1 VRADD
6 PDVFEIEGPPP
17 LDHPADVVIAA
28 LSPVVTEERLRRIE
42 EVVAGRTD
50 SLAIVLDR
58 LSDPHNS
65 SAVLRSAE
73 AFGIQHVCA
82 VVGRHGFRASHGVSK
97 GTQRWLDV
105 TRFENAAA
113 CARALK
119 ERGFAMYAAAMD
131 GTHTLEELRSVPQ
144 LAVVF
149 GNEHHGVSDAMR
161 AHADGTFAIPMR
173 GFVESLNVSVAAA
186 ITMQTLTGE
195 CRPPLSDARRRELLA
210 RFLMNSVKNADE
222 IIAKSIGN
230 E

>member
-1 VRADD
+1 MRADD

-17 LDHPADVVIAA
+17 LAHPAEEVIAA

-42 EVVAGRTD
+42 EVVDGRTD
-50 SLAIVLDR
+50 SLAVVLDR

-73 AFGIQHVCA
+73 AFGVQHVRA
-82 VVGRHGFRASHGVSK
+82 VVGIHGFRASSGVSK

-105 TRFENAAA
+105 TRFEDAEA
-113 CARALK
+113 CARSLK
-119 ERGFAMYAAAMD
+119 DEGFAIYAASME
-131 GTHTLEELRSVPQ
+131 GSHTLDELRDVPR

-149 GNEHHGVSDAMR
+149 GNEHHGVSEEMR

-186 ITMQTLTGE
+186 ITLQTLTGDA
-195 CRPPLSDARRRELLA
+195 RPPLSDERKRELLA

-222 IIAKSIGN
+222 IIEKSRGN

>member
-1 VRADD
+1 MRADD

-17 LDHPADVVIAA
+17 LEYPAEEVIAA

-50 SLAIVLDR
+50 SLAVVLDR

-73 AFGIQHVCA
+73 AFGVQHVFA
-82 VVGRHGFRASHGVSK
+82 VVGRHGFRASCGVAK

-105 TRFENAAA
+105 TRFEDADA
-113 CARALK
+113 CARRLK
-119 ERGFAMYAAAMD
+119 SEGFQIYAASMD
-131 GTHTLEELRSVPQ
+131 ASHTLEALRSVPR

-149 GNEHHGVSDAMR
+149 GNEHHGVSAAMR
-161 AHADGTFAIPMR
+161 AHAHGTFAIPMR

-186 ITMQTLTGE
+186 ITMQTLTGDS
-195 CRPPLSDARRRELLA
+195 RAPLSDVRRRELLA

-222 IIAKSIGN
+222 IIAKSRGN